1 METVEPTKPLEPKS
15 AVREGYNQVA
25 DAYFNFATPRPTE
38 TRAAYV
44 DRLLQNLAPGDS
56 LLELGCGPGIPCTQQ
71 FIAHGLK
78 VTAVDISSA
87 QIELAKQHAP
97 GAEYLV
103 ADMMELDFHEKSLDA
118 VVAFYAIFHLPMDQ
132 QGQMVE
138 KICGWLKDGG
148 HLLFNLSTSEGDV
161 WRKDWL
167 GPGVNMFS
175 TCLGIDGN
183 RDMMKSSGG
192 ELTIIEDEIA
202 IERVGR
208 MEEKFH
214 WFFAVKGK
222 ARDQTSD

>member
-1 METVEPTKPLEPKS
+1 MENPEANKSSDPKS
-15 AVREGYNQVA
+15 AVRDGYNQVA
-25 DAYFNFATPRPTE
+25 DAYFDFATPRPTE
-38 TRAAYV
+38 TRGAYV
-44 DRLLQNLAPGDS
+44 DRLLNQLAPGDS
-56 LLELGCGPGIPCTQQ
+56 ILELGCGPGVPCTQQ
-71 FIAHGLK
+71 FVAHGLK

-87 QIELAKQHAP
+87 QIELAKKHAP
-97 GAEYLV
+97 SAEYRV
-103 ADMMELDFHEKSLDA
+103 ADMMELDFPEKSLNA
-118 VVAFYAIFHLPMDQ
+118 VVAFYAIFHLPKDQ
-132 QGQMVE
+132 QGKMIE
-138 KICGWLKDGG
+138 KIARWLKDGG
-148 HLLFNLSTSEGDV
+148 YLLFNLATTEGDV

-192 ELTIIEDEIA
+192 DLSILDDEVA

-222 ARDQTSD
+222 NKMQEEN